1 MVSKGKELE
10 QSIIS
15 VAVGVALVALLFTVL
30 WLIDKPSEPNTVV
43 EQEPIV
49 ELHAPASNTEGK
61 PLWLNYDGKY
71 QLYYEGT
78 KISGTNRVLVDED
91 LLVFDPQAS
100 RTFLFEDFT
109 LLDDSTLRQA
119 KEFERGAPPLYRV
132 KDGKYWLYVKGEQIT
147 DVSTFQSVNDL
158 IVTDNATGI
167 RYRIRDFY
175 ILDDNTLRLAQII

>member
-1 MVSKGKELE
+1 MATKGKELK
-10 QSIIS
+10 QSITSI
-15 VAVGVALVALLFTVL
+15 AVGVALVALLFTLL
-30 WLIDKPSEPNTVV
+30 WLIDKPSDPNTVV
-43 EQEPIV
+43 QQEPI
-49 ELHAPASNTEGK
+49 EEFPAATSNLEGT

-71 QLYYEGT
+71 QLYYNDL
-78 KISGTNRVLVDED
+78 KVSRTNRVLVNED
-91 LLVFDPQAS
+91 LLVFDPLAS
-100 RTFLFEDFT
+100 RTFLFENFT

-175 ILDDNTLRLAQII
+175 ILDDNILRLAQII